1 MTEGNHFGDE
11 GMENPVEPLSD
22 SALSLLDDLRD
33 VGAPPE
39 GAKHKVRA
47 QVAALISAG
56 VAGPVGYSTAEAIAE
71 VNETSGVI
79 ASSSVTSGAVSTSGA
94 ALSTAAATGSSTA
107 GSAATGSG
115 ASGAGVVTKTMAGIL
130 FAAVGVGTAYWY
142 SAEAPGQQQQST
154 GVVSVSSQ
162 PPTPLP
168 GGAAAAVA
176 GSREA
181 TSELPARG
189 GTSVEDSSEAVARH
203 TSEEANG
210 ELAAPGMGVPMSAA
224 RFLME
229 GPEGETMVAHPR
241 GRSRARLVA
250 RQPLGSAGA
259 STSARVPVGETEVGG
274 SGEAEQQALGEQGSA
289 SSLRAEIALLRRA
302 QGALRRDDFA
312 EVREVLSLH
321 RQRFPDGAFRGER
334 RALDALLRCVDGRP
348 GAAEAVREFLEREPG
363 TSLAVQL
370 RERCL

>member
-79 ASSSVTSGAVSTSGA
+79 ASSSVTSTTA
-94 ALSTAAATGSSTA
+94 AASSTAAATGSSTA

-115 ASGAGVVTKTMAGIL
+115 ASAGAGVVTKTMAGIL

-168 GGAAAAVA
+168 GGAATAVA

-241 GRSRARLVA
+241 GRSRTRLVA

-348 GAAEAVREFLEREPG
+348 GAAEAVREFLAREPG
-363 TSLAVQL
+363 TPLAVQL